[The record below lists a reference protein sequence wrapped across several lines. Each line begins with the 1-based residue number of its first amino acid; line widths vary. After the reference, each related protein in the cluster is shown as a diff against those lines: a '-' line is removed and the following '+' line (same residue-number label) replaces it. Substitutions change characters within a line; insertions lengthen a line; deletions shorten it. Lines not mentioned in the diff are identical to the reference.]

1 MVDGK
6 IIYLDLKAFYLAIK
20 TFCKS
25 LENLHLRIGL
35 ITAATAYIKNIGGI
49 RTKENEIIWH
59 FAVIDIFGW
68 PAVHKPGK
76 ENVVDIELRTFIE
89 YIE

>member
-1 MVDGK
+1 MVDEK

-35 ITAATAYIKNIGGI
+35 ITAATAYIKNKGGI
-49 RTKENEIIWH
+49 RTKENEII
-59 FAVIDIFGW
+59 
-68 PAVHKPGK
+68 
-76 ENVVDIELRTFIE
+76 
-89 YIE
+89 

>member
-1 MVDGK
+1 MVDEK
-6 IIYLDLKAFYLAIK
+6 IIYLDLKKAFYLAIK

-49 RTKENEIIWH
+49 RTKENEIMTFCCDRYIWMT
-59 FAVIDIFGW
+59 
-68 PAVHKPGK
+68 AVHKPGK

>member
-6 IIYLDLKAFYLAIK
+6 IIYLDLKAFNLAIK

-49 RTKENEIIWH
+49 RTKENEII
-59 FAVIDIFGW
+59 
-68 PAVHKPGK
+68 
-76 ENVVDIELRTFIE
+76 
-89 YIE
+89 